1 MACWRGFVYADR
13 AFQTALYSR
22 SSDRGNALLL
32 VSIIYFVKRGR
43 VIFTLSLY
51 SGMKSSHLM
60 PFLKASWMASRPV
73 NGW

>member
-1 MACWRGFVYADR
+1 M
-13 AFQTALYSR
+13 QTGLSKPHCLPGVQTEVTLCFLSPFYI
-22 SSDRGNALLL
+22 LLSVEVVFFIL
-32 VSIIYFVKRGR
+32 FP
-43 VIFTLSLY
+43 Y